1 MERLLNDSEH
11 CAQEKHDGRRLLIRK
26 KGGEVVGINRK
37 GLVVAL
43 PEPVELAAQALKFSS
58 ATGETC
64 GSFILDGESVGDLL
78 FAFDLLEAEHDL
90 RRASYEL
97 RYLALTN
104 LLAESPSTGDAIQLV
119 HTAWKPAD
127 KRTLFEQ
134 LKQRKAEGVVFKH
147 IHSPYTIGKPNA
159 GGPQLKYKFY
169 ATCSA
174 VVLSWNEQRSVLFGL
189 WSSGEC
195 QPWGN
200 VTIPPNRE
208 VPGIGAVI
216 ELRYLYAFKN
226 GSLYQPTYLG
236 ERSDIASEDCMTD
249 QLKFKTTNDDDDQ
262 AG

>member
-1 MERLLNDSEH
+1 LERLLNDSEH